1 MTDNSYNIYMV
12 TKVFIN
18 LPVKDL
24 AASMDFFSKLGFSF
38 NEQFTNEQA
47 ACLQVS
53 DTVSVMLLVEE
64 FFQTFTRKEIVDA
77 TKMTEVLTALLV
89 ESREAVDV
97 LLEKA
102 LEAGAEEGSEAQD
115 RGFMYSRSFEDPD
128 GHIWEI
134 FFMDENAVAENMQ

>member
-1 MTDNSYNIYMV
+1 MV

>member
-1 MTDNSYNIYMV
+1 MV

-102 LEAGAEEGSEAQD
+102 LEAGAEEGNEAQD

>member
-1 MTDNSYNIYMV
+1 MV

-64 FFQTFTRKEIVDA
+64 FFQTFTREEIVDA